1 MSGSVP
7 SNSRDEKQL
16 NQMKSLLPASTKNH
30 DRNNAPSKRQN
41 DYSSPG
47 KPPTYRKKSAIN
59 GNASNNL
66 VPPSNYK

>member
-16 NQMKSLLPASTKNH
+16 GQMKSLLPASTKNNKHH
-30 DRNNAPSKRQN
+30 DRNNAPSKREN

-59 GNASNNL
+59 GNAANSL
-66 VPPSNYK
+66 VSP